1 MYMSLTPHRKYKLPF
16 DEIGFRYWEPIIHQ
30 TASFA
35 SGILQTLRRSALWF
49 PQFQTLPFGALST
62 RSLRSEI
69 VYPAMVVV
77 GHAQSA
83 CAQFIKAGIST
94 VAAGKSPPREIIEPS
109 CFPPKGGLLPCS

>member
-1 MYMSLTPHRKYKLPF
+1 MYVSLTPHRKYKLPF

-62 RSLRSEI
+62 RSLRSE
-69 VYPAMVVV
+69 
-77 GHAQSA
+77 S
-83 CAQFIKAGIST
+83 FIRRWLWL
-94 VAAGKSPPREIIEPS
+94 VMPRALVPNS
-109 CFPPKGGLLPCS
+109 